1 MGVGIYYFYHGFVL
15 KAFEGRHIR
24 IININKKII
33 VNIHLR
39 SSDFIYNFLA
49 IVHAKKSQIGERYS
63 TYVYIYTIHVYT
75 IKTGNSKNVIHSYN
89 NMRHLST

>member
-1 MGVGIYYFYHGFVL
+1 M
-15 KAFEGRHIR
+15 
-24 IININKKII
+24 NINKKII

-63 TYVYIYTIHVYT
+63 TYVYIYTPYMYI
-75 IKTGNSKNVIHSYN
+75 
-89 NMRHLST
+89 R